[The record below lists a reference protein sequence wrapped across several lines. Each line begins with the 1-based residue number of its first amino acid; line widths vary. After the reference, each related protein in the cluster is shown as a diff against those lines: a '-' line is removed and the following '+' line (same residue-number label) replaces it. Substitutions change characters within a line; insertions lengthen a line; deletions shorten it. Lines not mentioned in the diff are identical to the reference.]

1 MVKKE
6 LSLGELAFKKKKK
19 INSDLKIIW
28 RKNFLIGD
36 GLNVKR
42 GPKETNVKKKKLIIL
57 RSPFTRIESHKV
69 WKGFFAFCVCPTFL
83 ESCVQNYYCLSQ
95 NFSLLF
101 YLFFLQLSVCQTFD
115 KLNQLK

>member
-36 GLNVKR
+36 GLNVKH
-42 GPKETNVKKKKLIIL
+42 GPKQTNVKI
-57 RSPFTRIESHKV
+57 
-69 WKGFFAFCVCPTFL
+69 
-83 ESCVQNYYCLSQ
+83 
-95 NFSLLF
+95 
-101 YLFFLQLSVCQTFD
+101 
-115 KLNQLK
+115 